1 MSNRR
6 NIVLTGF
13 MGTGKTAVG
22 RAVGR
27 ILGRE
32 FVDMDE
38 LIAAR
43 AGKPIP
49 RIFAE
54 DGEEAFRRMERAL
67 CRELSARDGLVIAT
81 GGGALVDPENRAL
94 MMKSGIVVCLTAS
107 RDEIVRRLSG
117 TDASARPLLE
127 DDPEAAVDR

>member
-54 DGEEAFRRMERAL
+54 DGERAKRL
-67 CRELSARDGLVIAT
+67 VKQILRNKRKIATLLEELSLRTSRIQ
-81 GGGALVDPENRAL
+81 P
-94 MMKSGIVVCLTAS
+94 MKEKKTKRTIYSGNFML
-107 RDEIVRRLSG
+107 
-117 TDASARPLLE
+117 PL
-127 DDPEAAVDR
+127 P